1 MDESNEMIYWYKYI
15 SKQYVVVV
23 VISIFTDSC
32 NPCIKNK
39 TPEIVALVFACEG
52 TD

>member
-1 MDESNEMIYWYKYI
+1 VKVFIQGTPIQPKPKGIGRSLPLDPAQS
-15 SKQYVVVV
+15 
-23 VISIFTDSC
+23 
-32 NPCIKNK
+32 IKNK